1 MQVSSTTDNITHAVI
16 SNKVST
22 NFSVATSA
30 EFFNILSSSL
40 YTDQIL
46 AVVRE
51 TICNAWDAHIEA
63 GITDKPISITI
74 TDTEFLIRDFGNGIA
89 KEDFTD
95 IYGVYGK
102 STKKQNSEVTG
113 GFGLGCKSP
122 FAYTDNFEVTS
133 WNQKIKTIYS
143 LSKSSAVV
151 GGLSA
156 ITEIVSIPTDDSG
169 LKVRMT
175 IKPSDSY
182 LFEKKIKSVIYDG
195 GINATI
201 NDVEADT
208 VYTDKLK
215 DKFII
220 LMNNTTGISIKY
232 GNVLYD
238 ISSKDD
244 YINEYTTAKNILKRL
259 YSYNGNKLILLA
271 PPNSLAIAPSRESIS
286 LQEKSISTIKQ
297 LLNDFSK
304 TIQNK
309 LDKLDHSQIINIFK
323 NTLNIDSVK
332 SALNNN
338 YYSIKP
344 VYKHIKSYS
353 ELLHCIVTW
362 NCNTIYEKHYFS
374 VIFSILLKEKL
385 ITKSAYKLFKHKGN
399 SKSWFVKNTYNIL
412 AKHLAKCDVNFED
425 ILFTDSKCEKS
436 FFNTKYFHT
445 NFLCKYIIPTFVL
458 HTTKVINKSRLN
470 AVIKHNNLT
479 ANENSYLHLQ
489 IKKDNVNLQKIRNV
503 LNKNKSIV
511 FIDLTVKYDWE
522 EPKVAKKTTKSRG
535 LVKASAAFNSLNV
548 ISLHKYK
555 VAEKSILNPDY
566 IVKIDASESNFLSEN
581 YEQITK
587 LIGDNCGLYHTITQR
602 YKYDRLNV
610 PTLFKKLEEVLIDKI
625 ENSRAIKRIIANSVY
640 DSRLIRC
647 ILDNED
653 IAKQFNVLFV
663 FNKEDL
669 NLFSL
674 IHRFFIYSSSSRLR
688 NYYKEL
694 QEPIYQNSKLLNLVN
709 KLKSDKFK
717 WIDKHSLRDSLESH
731 YDRQAAI
738 DFIKENIK

>member
-1 MQVSSTTDNITHAVI
+1 MEVSSSTDNITHAVI
-16 SNKVST
+16 SNKTAV
-22 NFSVATSA
+22 NLSVATSA

-63 GITDKPISITI
+63 GITNKPIEITL
-74 TDTEFLIRDFGNGIA
+74 TENEFVIRDYGNGIPKDEFA
-89 KEDFTD
+89 D

-102 STKKQNSEVTG
+102 STKKQNAEVTG

-175 IKPSDSY
+175 IKPSDRY
-182 LFEKKIKSVIYDG
+182 LFNKKIKSVIYDG

-208 VYTDKLK
+208 IYTDKLK

-244 YINEYTTAKNILKRL
+244 YINEYATAKNILKKI
-259 YSYNGNKLILLA
+259 YSYNENKLILLA

-309 LDKLDHSQIINIFK
+309 LDKLDNSQIINIFK

-332 SALNNN
+332 SALNGD

-353 ELLHCIVTW
+353 ELLHCIVTK
-362 NCNTIYEKHYFS
+362 NCNTIYEKHYLNA
-374 VIFSILLKEKL
+374 IYSILLKEKL
-385 ITKSAYKLFKHKGN
+385 ITKNAYKLFKHKGN

-412 AKHLAKCDVNFED
+412 AKHLAKCDVKFED
-425 ILFTDSKCEKS
+425 ILFTNNGYDNS
-436 FFNTKYFHT
+436 FFNTKYFNT

-458 HTTKVINKSRLN
+458 HTTKVIHKSRLN

-522 EPKVAKKTTKSRG
+522 EPKVAKKTTKSKG
-535 LVKASAAFNSLNV
+535 LVKASAAFDSCN
-548 ISLHKYK
+548 IIRLHKYK
-555 VAEKSILNPDY
+555 VAENSILNPDY
-566 IVKIDASESNFLSEN
+566 IVKIDTSESNFLSEN
-581 YEQITK
+581 YEQIIK
-587 LIGDNCGLYHTITQR
+587 LIGDNCGLYHTIAQR
-602 YKYDRLNV
+602 NKYDRLNV

-669 NLFSL
+669 NLFSV

-694 QEPIYQNSKLLNLVN
+694 QEPIYQNTKLLNLVN

-717 WIDKHSLRDSLESH
+717 WIDKHSLRESLESR